1 MNAATLD
8 ALARF
13 PDQLAAHYAAIQ
25 TGYSA
30 WTPASWEGVPSE
42 SLSAIEQLC
51 HVRDI
56 EIDGYH
62 VRIQRTLT
70 ENNPALAALDTDAL
84 AGVRHYRTSNAA
96 EVLAAFRAARAKT
109 IAMISALPGEQ
120 FDRRDEILARLSEGT
135 RRIAVLALYG
145 LNADEIQYVLDLK
158 PPAFRQRL
166 SALRR
171 TLGGLP
177 EPLRREALALA
188 YSQPRRAGETR
199 LDFGL
204 IRRALLHHLR
214 GGAGV
219 GTHDP
224 DGHLLAIRAP

>member
-1 MNAATLD
+1 MNRVASD
-8 ALARF
+8 ALAEYRACLAIARRYARNSGEA
-13 PDQLAAHYAAIQ
+13 PDLLHEALLAAIQ
-25 TGYSA
+25 AGRFGFSTATDRA
-30 WTPASWEGVPSE
+30 WLAGTIRNIAAETARSE
-42 SLSAIEQLC
+42 SRRRA
-51 HVRDI
+51 RDT
-56 EIDGYH
+56 
-62 VRIQRTLT
+62 RW
-70 ENNPALAALDTDAL
+70 
-84 AGVRHYRTSNAA
+84 AA
-96 EVLAAFRAARAKT
+96 EQPAETADVAPSGDARD
-109 IAMISALPGEQ
+109 Q
-120 FDRRDEILARLSEGT
+120 ILARLTEGT
-135 RRIAVLALYG
+135 RRVAVLTLYG
-145 LNADEIQYVLDLK
+145 LNADEIQYVLELK

-171 TLGGLP
+171 ALGGLP

-188 YSQPRRAGETR
+188 YSQPRRAGEVR

>member
-1 MNAATLD
+1 MNQDPLN
-8 ALARF
+8 ALAEYRAC
-13 PDQLAAHYAAIQ
+13 LAIARRHARSSGEAADLLHEALLAGIRV
-25 TGYSA
+25 GRLEFSA
-30 WTPASWEGVPSE
+30 PADRAWLAGTIRNIAAETARSE
-42 SLSAIEQLC
+42 S
-51 HVRDI
+51 R
-56 EIDGYH
+56 
-62 VRIQRTLT
+62 R
-70 ENNPALAALDTDAL
+70 
-84 AGVRHYRTSNAA
+84 
-96 EVLAAFRAARAKT
+96 RARETRWA
-109 IAMISALPGEQ
+109 GEQ
-120 FDRRDEILARLSEGT
+120 PVETADIAPSGEGRDEILARLTEGT
-135 RRIAVLALYG
+135 RRVAVLALYG
-145 LNADEIQYVLDLK
+145 LNADEIQYVLELK

-171 TLGGLP
+171 ALGGLP

-188 YSQPRRAGETR
+188 YSQPRRAGEAR